1 MAEQTEAMNR
11 LTPAA
16 IACLLLGLSAC
27 GTAAP
32 QRAATAADVQISSKD
47 LSVTLVRC
55 SGSGDFNTFLAATKN
70 GDTANYRNAED
81 TWADAKTDGAIAGQI
96 ATFSDSQVSCDLMNQ
111 PGGLSNSP
119 GSPLIISTVL
129 QFPDEAG
136 AEHAYRSDSVMGVTA
151 SSLSGSGDEH
161 VLQGV
166 ATGLGPNSITD
177 STAFLGLPFYV
188 AIWQYRTFT
197 LSVIA
202 AELDAGVVKDVLA
215 AQHARITRL
224 NVASTRVAAAHP
236 PLPDSATGSIGRP
249 VALDIAT
256 ITLQSVDLHSAA
268 SSAGLD
274 LSPGER
280 AVKVTFDVVFRKTGG
295 GVKWK
300 IRDSAGASYSSDTY
314 DTSGMSVP
322 PHRADDEHAVVW
334 FAVPESATGLTLIVS
349 VGPDSATIP
358 LGG

>member
-1 MAEQTEAMNR
+1 MNR
-11 LTPAA
+11 LAPAA
-16 IACLLLGLSAC
+16 IACMLLASSAC
-27 GTAAP
+27 GPAAP
-32 QRAATAADVQISSKD
+32 QRAATAADAQISSKD
-47 LSVTLVRC
+47 LPATLVRC
-55 SGSGDFNTFLAATKN
+55 AGSGDFNTFLAATKSGN
-70 GDTANYRNAED
+70 TANYRNAED

-96 ATFSDSQVSCDLMNQ
+96 ATFSDSPASCDLLNQ
-111 PGGLSNSP
+111 LGGLSNSP

-136 AEHAYRSDSVMGVTA
+136 AEHAYGSDSVMGVTA
-151 SSLSGSGDEH
+151 FSLAGSGDED
-161 VLQGV
+161 LLEGV
-166 ATGLGPNSITD
+166 ATGLGPNSVTD
-177 STAFLGLPFYV
+177 STAFFGLPFYV

-202 AELDAGVVKDVLA
+202 AELDPHVVKDILA

-224 NVASTRVAAAHP
+224 NVASTRVVAAHA
-236 PLPDSATGSIGRP
+236 PLPASATGSLGRP

-268 SSAGLD
+268 TSAGLD

-280 AVKVTFDVVFRKTGG
+280 SVKVTFDVVFRKTGG
-295 GVKWK
+295 GVNWK
-300 IRDSAGASYSSDTY
+300 IRDSSGTSYSSDTY

-334 FAVPESATGLTLIVS
+334 FAVPESAAGLTLIVS